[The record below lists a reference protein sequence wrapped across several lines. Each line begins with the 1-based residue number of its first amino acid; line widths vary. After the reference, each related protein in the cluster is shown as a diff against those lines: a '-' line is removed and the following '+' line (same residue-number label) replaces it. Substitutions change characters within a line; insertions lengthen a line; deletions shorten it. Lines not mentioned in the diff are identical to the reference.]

1 MSVAEPFAT
10 DSQAQDEAIERGASY
25 GRTPQ
30 SIIWLASYPKSGNTW
45 IRVFAHN
52 LIKEL
57 SGSSQTQNINRL
69 HEHTGWE
76 FGAKPFEAVLQK
88 PFAEA
93 SHQELAQ
100 ARPGAQAWLA
110 GSRKGPFLT
119 KTHLCVGREFG
130 IPTINLDVTLA
141 AIYVV
146 RNPLDVAI
154 SFAHHLS
161 EPVDNVIAKMAQDN
175 FTTANRERHVY
186 EIMGSWSQHVASWIG
201 IFNRPIHIMR
211 YEDMLAHPEHSF
223 GALAR
228 FLGLDPTQEQLKSAI
243 AKSSFAELKRQ
254 ESERGFREKPPN
266 AESFF
271 REGTSGQWVKA
282 LSPTQVQN
290 IVRAHAP
297 MMQRFGYVQ
306 PSCGMPIRVGPPF

>member
-1 MSVAEPFAT
+1 MSAGEQLAT
-10 DSQAQDEAIERGASY
+10 QIDSLTEVSPSER
-25 GRTPQ
+25 PVQ
-30 SIIWLASYPKSGNTW
+30 NIIWLSSYPKSGNTW
-45 IRVFAHN
+45 VRVFAHN

-57 SGSSQTQNINRL
+57 SGSTQTQNINRL

-76 FGAKPFEAVLQK
+76 FGAKPFEAVLRK
-88 PFAEA
+88 PFADA
-93 SHQELAQ
+93 NHQEIAK
-100 ARPGAQAWLA
+100 ARPDAQNWLA
-110 GSRKGPFLT
+110 RSRKGPFLT
-119 KTHLCVGREFG
+119 KTHLCVGHEFG
-130 IPTINLDVTLA
+130 IPTVNLDVTLA

-161 EPVDNVIAKMAQDN
+161 EPVDTVIAKMAQHN

-201 IFNRPIHIMR
+201 IFNRPVHIMR
-211 YEDMLAHPEHSF
+211 YEDMLSRPEQSF

-228 FLGLDPTQEQLKSAI
+228 FLGLQPTQEQLKAAI
-243 AKSSFAELKRQ
+243 TKSSFAELKRQ

-266 AESFF
+266 AERFF
-271 REGTSGQWVKA
+271 REGISGQWVNG
-282 LSPTQVQN
+282 LSPAQIQN
-290 IVRAHAP
+290 IVLAHAP

-306 PSCGMPIRVGPPF
+306 PFCGIPIHADLTS